1 LLLEL
6 FAMKLEKVSPL
17 FVLPILAGLF
27 MLASC
32 RSGNQACNCPPSR
45 FESGAYFSQ
54 LYEDYVLDYVFR
66 NQKMGFY
73 VDVGAN
79 DPNHDSVTRIFY
91 ERGWRGVNIEPNADE
106 FKKIIQ
112 ARPRD
117 SNYNVGISDTE
128 GTLPFYQAAG
138 GEDALSTF
146 DKANAETL
154 SKKRGTTFKEIPIPV
169 TTLTKILRQAA
180 LPEISFVSIDVE
192 GFEKQVL
199 RGIDFKEFR
208 PAVFCIEATEPTT
221 EVPSY
226 QAWEELLVENNYVF
240 AMFDGLNRYYVHKD
254 HISSLLPRF
263 VFIDM
268 CVKKSKLKR
277 QIRLNGYNPW

>member
-1 LLLEL
+1 
-6 FAMKLEKVSPL
+6 MKLGKASPL
-17 FVLPILAGLF
+17 FVLPILAGLL
-27 MLASC
+27 MLESC
-32 RSGNQACNCPPSR
+32 RGGNPGCDCPPSK

-54 LYEDYVLDYVFR
+54 LYEDYVLAYVFQ
-66 NQKMGFY
+66 NHKMGYY

-79 DPNHDSVTRIFY
+79 DPNRDSVTRIFY

-117 SNYNVGISDTE
+117 SNYNVGISDSET
-128 GTLPFYQAAG
+128 TLPFYQAQDG
-138 GEDALSTF
+138 THALSTF
-146 DKANAETL
+146 NKANAERL
-154 SKKRGTTFKEIPIPV
+154 NKIQGTVFREIPIPV

-199 RGIDFKEFR
+199 RSIDFKEFR

-221 EVPSY
+221 ESPSY
-226 QAWEELLVENNYVF
+226 QAWEDLLVENNYVF

-277 QIRLNGYNPW
+277 HIRLNGYDPW

>member
-6 FAMKLEKVSPL
+6 FAMKPARVSPL
-17 FVLPILAGLF
+17 FVLPILTGLL

-32 RSGNQACNCPPSR
+32 RHGNPGCDCPASR

-54 LYEDYVLDYVFR
+54 IYEDYVLDYVFQ
-66 NQKMGFY
+66 NQKMGYY

-79 DPNHDSVTRIFY
+79 DPNHDSVTKIFY
-91 ERGWRGVNIEPNADE
+91 ERGWRGVNIEPNTDE
-106 FKKIIQ
+106 FKKIVR

-117 SNYNVGISDTE
+117 INYNVGISDTE
-128 GTLPFYQAAG
+128 GTLPFYLAPG

-146 DKANAETL
+146 DKANADTL
-154 SKKRGTTFKEIPIPV
+154 SKKRGTTFTEIPIPV
-169 TTLTKILRQAA
+169 TTLNKILRQAA

-192 GFEKQVL
+192 GFEAHVL
-199 RGIDFKEFR
+199 RSIDFKEFH

-221 EVPSY
+221 ETPSY
-226 QAWEELLVENNYVF
+226 QAWESLLLENNYVF
-240 AMFDGLNRYYVHKD
+240 AMHDGLNRYYVHKD
-254 HISSLLPRF
+254 HVSSLLPRF

-268 CVKKSKLKR
+268 CVKRSKLKR
-277 QIRLNGYNPW
+277 HVKLNGYNSW